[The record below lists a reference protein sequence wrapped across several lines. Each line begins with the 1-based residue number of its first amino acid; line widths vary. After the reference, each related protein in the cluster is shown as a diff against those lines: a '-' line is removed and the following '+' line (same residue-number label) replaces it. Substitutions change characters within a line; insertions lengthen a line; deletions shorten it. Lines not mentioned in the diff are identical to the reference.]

1 MAAVGRAMI
10 KPEIATII
18 LITFIILFGVVLP
31 ILNRRAPKYVS
42 YRWCVVVV
50 LLALLIGAVI
60 DFGALPDDT
69 RNTLMIGGLVIVGAY
84 IVLRT
89 VEKALANGWLRGARI
104 EVEKGDIKAKIL
116 ASEKEAPK

>member
-1 MAAVGRAMI
+1 MAAVGYTMI

-18 LITFIILFGVVLP
+18 IIVFIMLFGVILP

-50 LLALLIGAVI
+50 ILALLIGSVI
-60 DFGALPDDT
+60 DFGALPDDA
-69 RNTLMIGGLVIVGAY
+69 RQSILVGGLVIVGAY

-89 VEKALANGWLRGARI
+89 IEKALANGWLRGASI
-104 EVEKGDIKAKIL
+104 EASKGDISVKVRADK
-116 ASEKEAPK
+116 K